1 MGMIDFF
8 FDIPVP
14 LSHFT
19 IQEKCT
25 ICRDEEEEEDEFSDP
40 VIVTQPRK
48 SSVRRDGDED
58 WKDRPQFRASTN
70 RPSQFRA
77 STHRPSQFRAS
88 TNRPSRLK
96 PPQSTDLQRPSQLR
110 DSTNRPSRL
119 PADLQRPSHFRSSY
133 SRKSRVDRDEN
144 QDKLRRSVKQ
154 ESVGDSTGFLGPN
167 FFDKIKENI
176 KFKPDDEFSTDEF
189 DEALDVDDVWDQ
201 VENTLDEVS

>member
-1 MGMIDFF
+1 M
-8 FDIPVP
+8 
-14 LSHFT
+14 
-19 IQEKCT
+19 
-25 ICRDEEEEEDEFSDP
+25 
-40 VIVTQPRK
+40 
-48 SSVRRDGDED
+48 
-58 WKDRPQFRASTN
+58 
-70 RPSQFRA
+70 
-77 STHRPSQFRAS
+77 
-88 TNRPSRLK
+88 
-96 PPQSTDLQRPSQLR
+96 R
-110 DSTNRPSRL
+110 DSINRPSRL

-154 ESVGDSTGFLGPN
+154 ESVGDNTGFLGPN